1 LWQDVGRK
9 VAKWTSSDFPDV
21 EEEDLF
27 QDVMLYILNN
37 DKLVD
42 PKENWVVRGLNL
54 YAKQRCWWYR
64 KRALTISP
72 QYAYRTS
79 DIRRMLES
87 GTLEN
92 SLYTELPADFET
104 ESFEDYVVASSDI
117 TCGFLRLSTNYQTQI
132 FKRYILGEVPIG
144 NTAEKRLSR
153 AIERLTDIVNF
164 YKFNIDHKGTGN
176 RKAIS
181 NARAA
186 KIIADQG

>member
-1 LWQDVGRK
+1 
-9 VAKWTSSDFPDV
+9 
-21 EEEDLF
+21 
-27 QDVMLYILNN
+27 MLYILGN

-42 PKENWVVRGLNL
+42 PGENWVVRGLNQ
-54 YAKQRCWWYR
+54 YAKKRCWWYR
-64 KRALTISP
+64 KRALTISA

-104 ESFEDYVVASSDI
+104 ESFEDYVVASADI
-117 TCGFLRLSTNYQTQI
+117 THAFLRLSTNYQTQI
-132 FKRYILGEVPIG
+132 FRRYILGEVPIG
-144 NTAEKRLSR
+144 STAEKRLSR

-164 YKFNIDHKGTGN
+164 YKFGTNHQGPGA

-186 KIIADQG
+186 VIIAEQG